1 MADYRDKPTWAL
13 LLSSDLPE
21 GSEERVLKMLG
32 SVVSDFEHPLN
43 EIIERQT
50 KGKEQ
55 ELAGVMKVEDG
66 DFHSIAEGL
75 KNDEVRMQLTE
86 VVRAKVGSGKANEQD
101 VSSKTVITRTLQNHK
116 RFFEEIEK
124 QSGAEMLKMIKDNP
138 RKDTPYALM
147 IVGIK
152 TCIDSKISSTTE
164 CSSQVDVGVKIPL
177 DQALKSAGIVLP
189 VDTSIDLSMVKDA
202 FAKVFTEYS
211 AKGERIFAIQYRRIS
226 VQVTTKFRL
235 LPKKQRK
242 TKYGDL
248 HTVPSNRGLFG
259 DSDQADQAGQA
270 GQAASN
276 ADEQTGKDDHAEE
289 PDKLELGTGLDQ
301 TFSRPGEVYIV
312 EL

>member
-32 SVVSDFEHPLN
+32 SVVSDFEHPLH

-55 ELAGVMKVEDG
+55 ELAAVMKVED
-66 DFHSIAEGL
+66 DNFHSIANGL

-86 VVRAKVGSGKANEQD
+86 VIRAKVGSGKANEQD
-101 VSSKTVITRTLQNHK
+101 ISSKTVITRTLQNH
-116 RFFEEIEK
+116 RQFFQEIEK
-124 QSGAEMLKMIKDNP
+124 QSRAEILKMIKDNP

-152 TCIDSKISSTTE
+152 TCIDSKIASTTE
-164 CSSQVDVGVKIPL
+164 CSSQVDVGVKITL
-177 DQALKSAGIVLP
+177 DQALKSAGIILP
-189 VDTSIDLSMVKDA
+189 IDTSIDLSMVKDA

-211 AKGERIFAIQYRRIS
+211 AKGERVFAIQYRRIS
-226 VQVTTKFRL
+226 VKPFTKQ
-235 LPKKQRK
+235 KKL
-242 TKYGDL
+242 KYGDL
-248 HTVPSNRGLFG
+248 HEFSAERGLFG
-259 DSDQADQAGQA
+259 GSDRAD
-270 GQAASN
+270 QAASN
-276 ADEQTGKDDHAEE
+276 AGEQTGKDDHVQE
-289 PDKLELGTGLDQ
+289 PDKLKLVTGLDQ
-301 TFSRPGEVYIV
+301 TFSRPGKVYIV